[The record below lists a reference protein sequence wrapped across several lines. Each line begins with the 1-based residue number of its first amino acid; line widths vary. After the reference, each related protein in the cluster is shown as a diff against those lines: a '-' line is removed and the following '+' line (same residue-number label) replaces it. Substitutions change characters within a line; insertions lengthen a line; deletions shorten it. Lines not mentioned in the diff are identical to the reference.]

1 MKTPQV
7 KPSWSTGVY
16 VGDGTVTPEKTSFD
30 VWLRQ
35 CDKIVSGKIGV
46 GLHDLA
52 DADWRGYYKD
62 EMLRY
67 LDAKAIV
74 PAIGCRAPSGLAA
87 PAFGQG
93 WLNEVFETYNHG

>member
-1 MKTPQV
+1 MKTPQA

-16 VGDGTVTPEKTSFD
+16 VGNGAVVPEKTSFD

-52 DADWRGYYKD
+52 DADWRGYYED
-62 EMLRY
+62 EMHPS
-67 LDAKAIV
+67 DACDCAFDDMWSDDM
-74 PAIGCRAPSGLAA
+74 PSELWYG
-87 PAFGQG
+87 
-93 WLNEVFETYNHG
+93 